1 MGLHQKV
8 VNGAAVVVLVAW
20 VASMGASMVPTWEIE
35 VPKDL
40 QLLGTGVTTIMLT
53 QMKRTD
59 KKGDDDV

>member
-8 VNGAAVVVLVAW
+8 VNGAAVVVLLAW
-20 VASMGASMVPTWEIE
+20 VASMGASMVPNWGVE

-59 KKGDDDV
+59 KKGDEDV